1 MITIKD
7 LKEMPQRYKYFGDSA
22 IIFIL
27 IAGLVIFSLKY
38 INFSSLPYEDA
49 AMLMR
54 YSVNLGNGH
63 GMAWNIGEKPID
75 GATDFLF
82 TVILAGVY
90 KLGISI
96 EQSVRLIDYSS
107 HFLTMML
114 IYYASRK
121 FFHASLLTS
130 FISAAF
136 FAIGP
141 GLSYTAAY
149 FGTPFFALFGCL
161 TWIFALRIMKG
172 KTDQLSS
179 FLFAFSG
186 LILGLIR
193 PEGVI
198 LAVLILISIGI
209 YLGWRKSFVSFMWFT
224 GIFLL
229 LGGAYFVWRYSYFGY
244 PLPNPFYKKGGGVIY
259 WDSFFASINNVFSLG
274 LPFWIIYLFGF
285 RNKELSKQVFVYLFP
300 VFVFASAFILLS
312 NEMNFGSRF
321 QYVVLPIIL
330 ISWHPFFENLAID
343 LSLPKISK
351 YSIRIKLIL
360 LTILCFSFYTGFVF
374 YRTNR
379 ITTYSKDGRYDIAIF
394 LNQFQAKGYT
404 IATSEAGLLP
414 LYSGWKAI
422 DTWGLNDQWIAH
434 NGQITAEYLNN
445 YKPEIIT
452 FHAYFSP
459 QNPLIGQT
467 NTRWDQMDLV
477 LKEYAEK
484 NNYTLAGVFGENP
497 YSDTQ
502 YYYVKNDFPDAKV
515 IISTIKNFGY
525 YYPPSE
531 VQSLNFAYLPQ

>member
-1 MITIKD
+1 M
-7 LKEMPQRYKYFGDSA
+7 
-22 IIFIL
+22 
-27 IAGLVIFSLKY
+27 
-38 INFSSLPYEDA
+38 
-49 AMLMR
+49 
-54 YSVNLGNGH
+54 
-63 GMAWNIGEKPID
+63 
-75 GATDFLF
+75 
-82 TVILAGVY
+82 
-90 KLGISI
+90 
-96 EQSVRLIDYSS
+96 
-107 HFLTMML
+107 
-114 IYYASRK
+114 
-121 FFHASLLTS
+121 
-130 FISAAF
+130 
-136 FAIGP
+136 
-141 GLSYTAAY
+141 
-149 FGTPFFALFGCL
+149 
-161 TWIFALRIMKG
+161 
-172 KTDQLSS
+172 
-179 FLFAFSG
+179 
-186 LILGLIR
+186 
-193 PEGVI
+193 
-198 LAVLILISIGI
+198 
-209 YLGWRKSFVSFMWFT
+209 
-224 GIFLL
+224 
-229 LGGAYFVWRYSYFGY
+229 
-244 PLPNPFYKKGGGVIY
+244 
-259 WDSFFASINNVFSLG
+259 
-274 LPFWIIYLFGF
+274 
-285 RNKELSKQVFVYLFP
+285 
-300 VFVFASAFILLS
+300 
-312 NEMNFGSRF
+312 
-321 QYVVLPIIL
+321 
-330 ISWHPFFENLAID
+330 
-343 LSLPKISK
+343 
-351 YSIRIKLIL
+351 IL